1 MITLLFLL
9 LMTQAITGLVLAGTD
24 IYYPPFG
31 QTMKTWVVEDASKI
45 EVLKPYS
52 KENVNEEKFAEMR
65 AFRKPFAVTHVY
77 AFYTL
82 LIFIILHIGAIVI
95 TEIRER
101 SSLISAMFTGRK
113 VFPNQPV
120 DAED

>member
-1 MITLLFLL
+1 
-9 LMTQAITGLVLAGTD
+9 
-24 IYYPPFG
+24 
-31 QTMKTWVVEDASKI
+31 
-45 EVLKPYS
+45 
-52 KENVNEEKFAEMR
+52 MR
-65 AFRKPFAVTHVY
+65 AFRKPFIVTHVY

-101 SSLISAMFTGRK
+101 SGLISAMFTGRK

>member
-1 MITLLFLL
+1 MIALL
-9 LMTQAITGLVLAGTD
+9 LILLMIQAITGLVLAGTD

-31 QTMKTWVVEDASKI
+31 QSIKAWVVEDASKI

-65 AFRKPFAVTHVY
+65 AFRKPFIVTHVY
-77 AFYTL
+77 TFYIL
-82 LIFIILHIGAIVI
+82 LILMVLHIGAIVI

-101 SSLISAMFTGRK
+101 SGLISAMFTGRK
-113 VFPNQPV
+113 VFPNKLV
-120 DAED
+120 DAEN